1 MKSLQFSKERE
12 TIIAENI
19 REVVSD
25 LRLVDPA
32 DYIAFIRCELF
43 ANIADLVSSAAEL
56 YFYPGTLG
64 LGHGG
69 EFHCDWQSPPSITLD
84 MEFRHQGVYAYFR
97 ITLTDR
103 TAGVELNHIA
113 FEDADGDPSAN
124 TVRLAKAF
132 EDARCPCANAS
143 ELFFSPATASRGR
156 FPRDHVD
163 QTRCCTSGISIM
175 PRESAVAT
183 ADVRLEQFSL
193 ILAFCR

>member
-19 REVVSD
+19 RDVVSD

-84 MEFRHQGVYAYFR
+84 MEFRQQGVYAYFR

-132 EDARCPCANAS
+132 EDARCPCANAPETRLS
-143 ELFFSPATASRGR
+143 FSFRLLRRRAEGFRATMLIRRDAV
-156 FPRDHVD
+156 PRAY
-163 QTRCCTSGISIM
+163 R
-175 PRESAVAT
+175 
-183 ADVRLEQFSL
+183 
-193 ILAFCR
+193 